1 MHGEHE
7 RSSGIFP
14 LGFFRRF
21 GRFEEEALERG
32 PRPAALDQ
40 ARAGF
45 RREVLDFVYQ
55 RGRSVFENELGLV
68 LDRKQIVER
77 TFPHEHAIRENAD
90 AVENSLPLLEEMRRE
105 QDRDAAPLEVENE
118 IADLARAHWIH
129 SGGRFIED
137 KEFRFLDQRLR

>member
-7 RSSGIFP
+7 RSSAIFP

-45 RREVLDFVYQ
+45 RHEVLDFVYQ
-55 RGRSVFENELGLV
+55 RRRSVFENELGLV
-68 LDRKQIVER
+68 LDREQIIER
-77 TFPHEHAIRENAD
+77 TFAHQHAIGENAD
-90 AVENSLPLLEEMRRE
+90 AIANFLDLLEEMRRE
-105 QDRDAAPLEVENE
+105 QDRDATPLEVENE
-118 IADLARAHWIH
+118 IADLARAHWID

-137 KEFRFLDQRLR
+137 NEFGFLDQR